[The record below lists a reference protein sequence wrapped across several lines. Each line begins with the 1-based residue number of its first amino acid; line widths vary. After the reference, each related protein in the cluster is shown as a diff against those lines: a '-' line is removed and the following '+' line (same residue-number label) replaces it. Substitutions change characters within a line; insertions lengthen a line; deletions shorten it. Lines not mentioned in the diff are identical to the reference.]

1 MRYLCNFTGND
12 GILNLNVH
20 AVNIVSLARM
30 YIIGY
35 LYLMLAILL
44 TGINP
49 CMKITQIEHGILD
62 EQATTFGQDSVVDNR
77 CLAHPAEEAV
87 EGTVAFWV
95 GHKIDAQWQFDE
107 RDPTRIGLLADITG
121 QHRSIYLYRI
131 RSNTDLVKKEIPL
144 GKVLLAATRTHEY
157 QETEQDSRYPCAD
170 ISFLPSNDI

>member
-1 MRYLCNFTGND
+1 M
-12 GILNLNVH
+12 
-20 AVNIVSLARM
+20 
-30 YIIGY
+30 
-35 LYLMLAILL
+35 LL
-44 TGINP
+44 TAAKMLKENEDTLEGTVKFMFQP
-49 CMKITQIEHGILD
+49 AEETFEGAKDMIEHGILD